1 MCLSFFGNFVKKPK
15 RKFLIDVVCK
25 STLKS
30 PSSKLI
36 EVQCSEAEKS
46 ILHKPHNNFAYLK
59 VKNKHLSLKFL
70 GEKETFLS
78 VSLQRVVKVFVY
90 SSKILA
96 VCYVREEGDLTCLI
110 LRDILSDVKSVEDA
124 LLKSLIS

>member
-1 MCLSFFGNFVKKPK
+1 MCLNIFEKFFKKPAQ
-15 RKFLIDVVCK
+15 KFLIDVVCK

-36 EVQCSEAEKS
+36 QVQCSEAEKS

-59 VKNKHLSLKFL
+59 VGTERISLKFL
-70 GEKETFLS
+70 GEEGTFLT
-78 VSLQRVVKVFVY
+78 VALQKVVKVFVY

-96 VCYVREEGDLTCLI
+96 VCYVREDGSMTCLI
-110 LRDILSDVKSVEDA
+110 LRDVLSDVKTVEDA
-124 LLKSLIS
+124 LMKSLIS

>member
-1 MCLSFFGNFVKKPK
+1 MCFSIFENFFKQPN

-30 PSSKLI
+30 PTSKLI
-36 EVQCSEAEKS
+36 KVQCSEAEKS

-59 VKNKHLSLKFL
+59 VGSEYISLKFL
-70 GEKETFLS
+70 GKEGAFLK
-78 VSLQRVVKVFVY
+78 VSLRKVVKVFVY

-96 VCYVREEGDLTCLI
+96 VCYVKEGGIMTCLV
-110 LRDILSDVKSVEDA
+110 LRDVLSDVKTVEDA
-124 LLKSLIS
+124 IMQSLIS